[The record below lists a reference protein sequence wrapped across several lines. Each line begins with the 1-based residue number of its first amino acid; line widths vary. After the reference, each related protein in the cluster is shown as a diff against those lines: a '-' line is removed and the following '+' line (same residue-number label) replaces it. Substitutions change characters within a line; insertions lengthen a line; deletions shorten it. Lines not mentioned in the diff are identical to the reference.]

1 MLSNDPSSDPATK
14 GMNTTETPPPGSLNR
29 MVRALNHELMRKPTT
44 AKWTI
49 EYDNDTGSDDGGF
62 WEWWKVTNG
71 EKSFKS
77 DDEADAKW
85 LAGVLNARDE
95 DHPNAPHERPPTKTL

>member
-1 MLSNDPSSDPATK
+1 MI
-14 GMNTTETPPPGSLNR
+14 
-29 MVRALNHELMRKPTT
+29 

-49 EYDNDTGSDDGGF
+49 EYDNDTGPDDGGF
-62 WEWWKVTNG
+62 WQWWTVTNG

-77 DDEADAKW
+77 DDEDDAKW

-95 DHPNAPHERPPTKTL
+95 RKKEAEDGKEK